1 MTGTGSTEIDPPVAT
16 STHGGSISDARVDLA
31 SVPDVDRPALGQ
43 VMAGCTVLV
52 TADRRKSELAAAL
65 QRRGAEV
72 RHAPALSM
80 IPHADDEQLLAGTHD
95 LVEHPPDV
103 VVVTTGIGFRSW
115 VEAADAHGLADRL
128 LEVLADARIV
138 ARGPKARGAIQA
150 AGLTADWVAES
161 ETSAEIA
168 DVLLGE
174 GVAGLRIAVQHHGA
188 GADGL
193 DVVFA
198 EAGAEVASLVVYRW
212 GPPPDP
218 EALRA
223 SVEAAAVGEID
234 AVVFT
239 SAPGA
244 EAWLSAAEE
253 HGVGR
258 LVVSRFQDGSMV
270 AAAVGPI
277 TAKPLEHRGVTP
289 LQPERGRLGA
299 LVRTLV
305 AHYEQA
311 ETVAL
316 ATVAGA
322 LQIRSRV
329 AVLDGEVLPLSPSS
343 LEVLR
348 LLAAR
353 RGEVVTRDDVLD
365 VLPGDSR
372 DPHAAEVAVA
382 RLREAT
388 GRRDLVKT
396 VVKRGYRLELA

>member
-1 MTGTGSTEIDPPVAT
+1 
-16 STHGGSISDARVDLA
+16 
-31 SVPDVDRPALGQ
+31 
-43 VMAGCTVLV
+43 MAGCTVLL

-65 QRRGAEV
+65 ARRGAEI

-80 IPHADDEQLLAGTHD
+80 VPHADDALLLAGTRE
-95 LVEHPPDV
+95 LIAHPPDV
-103 VVVTTGIGFRSW
+103 LVVTTGIGFRSW
-115 VEAADAHGLADRL
+115 VEAADAHGLAEPL
-128 LEVLADARIV
+128 LAAVGDARIV

-174 GVAGLRIAVQHHGA
+174 GVAGLRIAIQHHGA

-193 DVVFA
+193 DGAFE
-198 EAGAEVASLVVYRW
+198 EAGADVVSLVVYRW

-218 EALRA
+218 EALSS
-223 SVEAAAVGEID
+223 SVVAAAEGEID

-244 EAWLSAAEE
+244 EAWLSAADSQG
-253 HGVGR
+253 HGRAVVGR
-258 LVVSRFQDGSMV
+258 FIDGSMV

-277 TAKPLEHRGVTP
+277 TARPLEQRGITP

-305 AHYEQA
+305 QHYERA
-311 ETVAL
+311 GTL
-316 ATVAGA
+316 AVSTVAGN
-322 LQIRSRV
+322 LQLRSRV
-329 AVLDGEVLPLSPSS
+329 AVLDGAILALSPSS

-353 RGEVVTRDDVLD
+353 HGEVVTRDEVLD
-365 VLPGDSR
+365 VLPGSSR

-382 RLREAT
+382 RLREAA
-388 GRRDLVKT
+388 GHRGLVAT
-396 VVKRGYRLELA
+396 VVRRGYRLGLA

>member
-1 MTGTGSTEIDPPVAT
+1 M
-16 STHGGSISDARVDLA
+16 
-31 SVPDVDRPALGQ
+31 
-43 VMAGCTVLV
+43 
-52 TADRRKSELAAAL
+52 
-65 QRRGAEV
+65 
-72 RHAPALSM
+72 
-80 IPHADDEQLLAGTHD
+80 
-95 LVEHPPDV
+95 
-103 VVVTTGIGFRSW
+103 
-115 VEAADAHGLADRL
+115 
-128 LEVLADARIV
+128 
-138 ARGPKARGAIQA
+138 
-150 AGLTADWVAES
+150 LTADWVAES

-277 TAKPLEHRGVTP
+277 TAKPLEHRGVMP

-396 VVKRGYRLELA
+396 VVKRGYRLRAGIEPGQPHLPRRRRRRHGRAACRRAGARRLLPRHERPRGACGDPRPPGRRARCPS